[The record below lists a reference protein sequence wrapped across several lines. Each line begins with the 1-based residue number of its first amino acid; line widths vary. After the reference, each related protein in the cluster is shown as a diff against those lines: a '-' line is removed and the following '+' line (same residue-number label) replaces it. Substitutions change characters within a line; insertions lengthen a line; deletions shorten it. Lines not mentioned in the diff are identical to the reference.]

1 MSIDELIKIL
11 QCCNR
16 PEDFKVMEDEL
27 IGIEDRKLTDEKKDG
42 L

>member
-1 MSIDELIKIL
+1 MSIDELIRIL

-16 PEDFKVMEDEL
+16 PEDFKVMEEAL
-27 IGIEDRKLTDEKKDG
+27 VEIENRKLTDEKKEG